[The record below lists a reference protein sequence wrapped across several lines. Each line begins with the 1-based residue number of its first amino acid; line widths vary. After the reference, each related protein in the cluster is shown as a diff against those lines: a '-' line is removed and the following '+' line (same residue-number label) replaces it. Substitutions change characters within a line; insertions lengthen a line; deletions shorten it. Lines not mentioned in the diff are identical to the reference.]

1 MVVHVKQILVVGPS
15 WVGDMVMAQSLFI
28 TLKQTYPHAA
38 IDVLAPA
45 WSKPILN
52 RMPEVRT
59 TIAQPM
65 GHGEFGLL
73 ARYRLG
79 KQLRQK
85 AYDVAIV
92 LPRSFKSAL
101 IPFFAGIPRRIGYK
115 GEMRY
120 GLLSDIRPLD
130 KAVLTQTVQ
139 RFVALG
145 VTSDI
150 PLPPPLP
157 EPRLSVDKENQQR
170 LLQSLELKLERPA
183 VGFMPGAEYGPAK
196 RWPEAH
202 FAGVADYLVSNGYQV
217 WLLGSEKDRATA
229 EKIQQACQQPLTNLC
244 GKTSLQD
251 VVDLMAAL
259 QLAVTNDSGLM
270 HVAAAV
276 GCPLVAIYG
285 SSTPAYTPPLTQH
298 ARILYEGLPCSPCFE
313 RECPLGH
320 TQCLTLITVDKAIKA
335 VQDMVSGKSQT
346 TA

>member
-1 MVVHVKQILVVGPS
+1 MAASVKQILVVGPS

-28 TLKQTYPHAA
+28 TLRQNYPQAA

-45 WSKPILN
+45 WSKPILD
-52 RMPEVRT
+52 RMPEVRA
-59 TIAQPM
+59 TISQPV
-65 GHGEFGLL
+65 GHGEFGLS

-79 KQLRQK
+79 KQLQQSS
-85 AYDVAIV
+85 YNISIV

-101 IPFFAGIPRRIGYK
+101 VPFFARIPQRIGYK

-120 GLLSDIRPLD
+120 GLLTDIRPLD
-130 KAVLTQTVQ
+130 KSVLTQTVQ

-145 VTSDI
+145 VARDV
-150 PLPPPLP
+150 PLPPPIP
-157 EPRLSVDKENQQR
+157 EPSLRIDKDNQQR
-170 LLQSLELKLERPA
+170 LLQALGLNLEKPV

-196 RWPEAH
+196 RWPEEH
-202 FAGVADYLVSNGYQV
+202 FAGVADYLVNHGYQV

-229 EKIQQACQQPLTNLC
+229 EKIQQACLRPLTNLC

-259 QLAVTNDSGLM
+259 QLAITNDSGLM

-276 GCPLVAIYG
+276 GCPLIAIYG
-285 SSTPAYTPPLTQH
+285 SSTPAYTPPLTQQ
-298 ARILYEGLPCSPCFE
+298 ATVLYEGLACSPCFE

-320 TQCLTLITVDKAIKA
+320 TRCLSLITVDKVVKA
-335 VQDMVSGKSQT
+335 VQDRVSIKSTT

>member
-1 MVVHVKQILVVGPS
+1 MKQILVVGPS

-28 TLKQTYPHAA
+28 TLKQTYPAAA

-45 WSKPILN
+45 WSESILS

-59 TIAQPM
+59 AITQPV

-79 KQLRQK
+79 RRLRQK
-85 AYDVAIV
+85 SYDKAIV

-101 IPFFAGIPRRIGYK
+101 VPFIARIPQRIGYK

-120 GLLSDIRPLD
+120 GLINEIRPLD
-130 KAVLTQTVQ
+130 KTMLTQTVQ

-145 VTSDI
+145 VEPDA
-150 PLPPPLP
+150 PLPPPIP
-157 EPRLSVDKENQQR
+157 EPKLKVDNDNQQR
-170 LLQSLELKLERPA
+170 LLQALGIKLERPV

-196 RWPEAH
+196 CWPEEN
-202 FAGVADYLVSNGYQV
+202 FAGVADYLVKNGFQV
-217 WLLGSEKDRATA
+217 WLLGSEKDRAA
-229 EKIQQACQQPLTNLC
+229 ANKIQQSCQESLINLC

-251 VVDLMAAL
+251 VVDLMAVM
-259 QLAVTNDSGLM
+259 QLAITNDSGLM

-276 GCPLVAIYG
+276 GCPLIAIYG

-298 ARILYEGLPCSPCFE
+298 ARVLYEGLSCSPCFQ

-335 VQDMVSGKSQT
+335 VQDMVSSKHIT

>member
-1 MVVHVKQILVVGPS
+1 MVSPVKEILVVGPS

-28 TLKQTYPHAA
+28 TLKQTYPNSD

-45 WSKPILN
+45 WSEPVLN
-52 RMPEVRT
+52 RMPEVRAT
-59 TIAQPM
+59 VTQPV

-101 IPFFAGIPRRIGYK
+101 IPFFARIPRRIGYK

-120 GLLSDIRPLD
+120 GLINDIRVLD
-130 KAVLTQTVQ
+130 KTILTQTVQ

-145 VTSDI
+145 VARDTS
-150 PLPPPLP
+150 LPPPTP
-157 EPRLSVDKENQQR
+157 EPRLKVDQDNQQR
-170 LLQSLELKLERPA
+170 LLGALGLNLEKP
-183 VGFMPGAEYGPAK
+183 VIGFMPGAEYGPAK
-196 RWPEAH
+196 RWSEEN
-202 FAGVADYLVSNGYQV
+202 FAGVAECLIKDGYQV
-217 WLLGSEKDRATA
+217 WLLGSAKDGATA
-229 EKIQQACQQPLTNLC
+229 ERIQQACQHPLTNLC

-251 VVDLMAAL
+251 VADLMAVL
-259 QLAVTNDSGLM
+259 QLAITNDSGLM

-276 GCPLVAIYG
+276 GCPLIAIYG
-285 SSTPAYTPPLTQH
+285 SSTPAYTPPLTQQ
-298 ARILYEGLPCSPCFE
+298 ATALYEGLDCSPCFE

-320 TQCLTLITVDKAIKA
+320 TKCLTLITVDKVIKA
-335 VQDMVSGKSQT
+335 VQDMVSNKSKT

>member
-1 MVVHVKQILVVGPS
+1 MVSPVKQILVVGPS

-28 TLKQTYPHAA
+28 TLKQTYPNAD

-45 WSKPILN
+45 WSEPILN
-52 RMPEVRT
+52 RMPEVRAT
-59 TIAQPM
+59 VTQPV

-85 AYDVAIV
+85 AYDVAVV

-101 IPFFAGIPRRIGYK
+101 IPFFARIPRRIGYK

-120 GLLSDIRPLD
+120 GLINDIRVLD
-130 KAVLTQTVQ
+130 KNVLTQTVQ

-145 VTSDI
+145 VARDAS
-150 PLPPPLP
+150 LPPPIP
-157 EPRLSVDKENQQR
+157 EPRLKVDQDNQQR
-170 LLQSLELKLERPA
+170 LLGALGLNLEKP
-183 VGFMPGAEYGPAK
+183 VIGFMPGAEYGPAK
-196 RWPEAH
+196 RWPEGY
-202 FAGVADYLVSNGYQV
+202 FAGVADYLVNNGYQV
-217 WLLGSEKDRATA
+217 WLLGSGKDQATA
-229 EKIQQACQQPLTNLC
+229 EKIQQTCQQPLTSLC

-251 VVDLMAAL
+251 VADLMAVM
-259 QLAVTNDSGLM
+259 QLAITNDSGLM

-276 GCPLVAIYG
+276 GCPLIAIYG
-285 SSTPAYTPPLTQH
+285 SSTPAYTPPLTQQ
-298 ARILYEGLPCSPCFE
+298 ATVLYEGLACSPCFE

-320 TQCLTLITVDKAIKA
+320 TQCLTLITVDKVIKA
-335 VQDMVSGKSQT
+335 VQDMVSKKSKT